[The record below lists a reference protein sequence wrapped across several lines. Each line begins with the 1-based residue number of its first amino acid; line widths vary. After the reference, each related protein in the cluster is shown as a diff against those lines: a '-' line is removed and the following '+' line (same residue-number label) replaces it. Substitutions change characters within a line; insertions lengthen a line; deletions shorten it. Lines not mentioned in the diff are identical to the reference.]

1 VVDELPPKRDSTP
14 DAAALHQTAQPD
26 TFANLQKVYSELTE
40 AQGELER
47 RAATIE
53 EMRELFERV
62 VESMA
67 DALVV
72 VDSAGRVEHTNAAAR
87 QFLGREA
94 GALTG
99 IPFAE
104 ISPSPEIPATPK
116 ALLNRAPDG
125 VLRNLDLDVRL
136 ASGRLLP
143 VSVSCGLVRD
153 KFGKITGLLIVARD
167 ITERREAERRGAVQY
182 AVTRIFGESATFE
195 TAGQKILEAI
205 CEGLNFEAG
214 EVWLREG
221 DLLRCAH
228 TWSRTARTGEFSRQ
242 SRELTFRLGEGLPGR
257 VWETTH
263 AQWVVD
269 LEQDPSFLRRDLARA
284 AGLHSAAAF
293 PLQLGEHVLGV
304 MGFFSNVVR
313 EPNTLLLDMMTS
325 IGSQIGQFI
334 ERKQAEEE
342 RGTLLVRLYEREH
355 EIAETLQRSL
365 LPERLPD
372 IPGVLIA
379 ARYLPGTAA
388 AVGGDWYDVMP
399 LPGGRIGMVMGDV
412 AGRGVRAAAVMGQLR
427 NAMRA
432 YANEDYPPA
441 EVAQRLNQLIEL
453 GEMATLVYLVYDPAS
468 QTLHY
473 VNAGHLPPL
482 VLTPDGGVRRIEG
495 AGSPPLGGLLTATYV
510 DESVQLDFGSTVLI
524 YTDGLV
530 EVKREGIDRGLTQL
544 EATLQRWHQAEPELL
559 LEQVVASLL
568 HGKAPADDVALL
580 ALRITA
586 LNQARLQ
593 LRVPAVPASV
603 GDIRRAVQRWLEAQ
617 DASAADVFDFAVGV
631 SEAAG
636 NAVEHAYGAADAEI
650 EVMAERRG
658 DDGIVTIRDWGKW
671 RPARGTYRGRGL
683 SIMEKMMD
691 TVDVQPNEDGTT
703 VILQRRIG
711 RR

>member
-1 VVDELPPKRDSTP
+1 VVDELPPKRASTP
-14 DAAALHQTAQPD
+14 DAAALDQAAWSDMTD
-26 TFANLQKVYSELTE
+26 NLQKAHSELME
-40 AQGELER
+40 AQVELER
-47 RAATIE
+47 HTATIE
-53 EMRELFERV
+53 EMRELVGRV

-67 DALVV
+67 DALVI
-72 VDSAGRVEHTNAAAR
+72 VDTAGRIERTNAAAR
-87 QFLGREA
+87 HLLGRETDALA
-94 GALTG
+94 GM
-99 IPFAE
+99 PFVA

-116 ALLNRAPDG
+116 ALLERAPDG
-125 VLRNLDLDVRL
+125 VLRNLDLDL
-136 ASGRLLP
+136 HLSSGRRVP

-153 KFGKITGLLIVARD
+153 KSGTIAGLLIVARD
-167 ITERREAERRGAVQY
+167 ITERREAERRTAVQHE
-182 AVTRIFGESATFE
+182 VTRIFAESATFE
-195 TAGQKILEAI
+195 TAGPKILRAI
-205 CEGLNFEAG
+205 GEGLNFEAG

-228 TWSRTARTGEFSRQ
+228 TWSKGARIEEFSRH
-242 SRELTFRLGEGLPGR
+242 SRDLTFRLGEGLSGR
-257 VWETTH
+257 VWKDARAH
-263 AQWVVD
+263 WVAD
-269 LEQDPSFLRRDLARA
+269 LAQDPGFRRLDLARA

-293 PLQLGEHVLGV
+293 PLQPGEQVLGV
-304 MGFFSNVVR
+304 MSFFGDAIR
-313 EPNTLLLDMMTS
+313 EPDTLLLDMMTS

-342 RGTLLVRLYEREH
+342 RGALLVRLYEREH

-427 NAMRA
+427 NAIRA
-432 YANEDYPPA
+432 YATEDLPPA
-441 EVAQRLNQLIEL
+441 EVARRLNQLIEL

-468 QTLHY
+468 QTLQY

-482 VLTPDGGVRRIEG
+482 VLSADGRVRRIEG

-510 DESVQLDFGSTVLI
+510 DESVQLDLGSTVLI

-530 EVKREGIDRGLTQL
+530 EVKREGIDQGLAQL
-544 EATLQRWHQAEPELL
+544 EATLSRWHQADPELL

-580 ALRITA
+580 ALRVAA

-617 DASAADVFDFAVGV
+617 SASAADVFDFAVGV

-650 EVMAERRG
+650 EVTAERRG

-671 RPARGTYRGRGL
+671 RPARGAYRGRGL

-691 TVDVQPNEDGTT
+691 TVDVQPGRDGTT
-703 VILQRRIG
+703 VIMRRRIG
-711 RR
+711 KR

>member
-1 VVDELPPKRDSTP
+1 MP
-14 DAAALHQTAQPD
+14 DAAAPRQAAWSDMFASLQTA
-26 TFANLQKVYSELTE
+26 YSELTE
-40 AQGELER
+40 AKLEL
-47 RAATIE
+47 ALHAVSIE
-53 EMRELFERV
+53 EMLELFERI

-67 DALVV
+67 DALVIL
-72 VDSAGRVEHTNAAAR
+72 DRGGRIERTNAAAR
-87 QFLGREA
+87 QLLGR
-94 GALTG
+94 GADSLTG
-99 IPFAE
+99 MRFAD
-104 ISPSPEIPATPK
+104 ISPSPEIPATLD
-116 ALLNRAPDG
+116 ALLDRAPDG
-125 VLRNLDLDVRL
+125 VIHNLDLELRL
-136 ASGRLLP
+136 SSGRRVS

-153 KFGKITGLLIVARD
+153 KAGEITGLLIVARD
-167 ITERREAERRGAVQY
+167 ITERRDAEHRAAVQY
-182 AVTRIFGESATFE
+182 AVTRILAESATFE
-195 TAGQKILEAI
+195 TAGPKILQAI
-205 CEGLNFEAG
+205 CEGLSFEAG

-221 DLLRCAH
+221 YLLRCAH
-228 TWSRTARTGEFSRQ
+228 TWSRTARTGEFSRH
-242 SRELTFRLGEGLPGR
+242 SRNLTFGLGEGLPGR
-257 VWETTH
+257 VWETAR

-269 LEQDPSFLRRDLARA
+269 LERDPWFRRRDLARA
-284 AGLHSAAAF
+284 AGLYSAAAF

-304 MGFFSNVVR
+304 MGFFSDAVG

-342 RGTLLVRLYEREH
+342 RGALLVRLYEREH

-482 VLTPDGGVRRIEG
+482 VLTPDGRVRRIEG
-495 AGSPPLGGLLTATYV
+495 AGSPPLGGLLTAAYV
-510 DESVQLDFGSTVLI
+510 DESVHLDFGSTVLI

-530 EVKREGIDRGLTQL
+530 EVKREGIDRGLAQV
-544 EATLQRWHQAEPELL
+544 EATLQRWYQADPELL

-617 DASAADVFDFAVGV
+617 SASASDVFDFAVGV

-650 EVMAERRG
+650 EVTAERRG

-671 RPARGTYRGRGL
+671 RPARGAYRGRGL

-691 TVDVQPNEDGTT
+691 TVDVQPGEDGTT